1 MSGTDPRRGAKRGD
15 EQPMVLVVDD
25 DANIRAAVE
34 GLLESVDLRV
44 ATYPSAQ
51 AFLHGD
57 LPTAPCCLVL
67 DVRMP
72 GLSGLDLQAELV
84 KEDVR
89 IPIIF
94 ITGHG
99 DVPMAVRALKA
110 GAVNFL
116 TKPFRDQDLLD
127 AVIPALELA
136 RRQHQQ
142 ERRRSDVHARFKNLT
157 RREQE
162 VMRQVVSGRV
172 NKQIAFELGIS
183 EVTAKIHR
191 SNLMRKM
198 EARSLPQLV
207 RMADDLGIPPP
218 T

>member
-1 MSGTDPRRGAKRGD
+1 MSGIEPNRDKPGHEDDAT
-15 EQPMVLVVDD
+15 VLVVDD
-25 DANIRAAVE
+25 DLAIRDGVE
-34 GLLESVDLRV
+34 SLLRSVDLPV
-44 ATYPSAQ
+44 ITYVSAQ
-51 AFLHGD
+51 AFLNAE
-57 LPTAPCCLVL
+57 LPSAPCCLVL

-72 GLSGLDLQAELV
+72 GLSGLDLQSELA

-94 ITGHG
+94 VTGHG
-99 DVPMAVRALKA
+99 DIPMAVRALKA

-127 AVIPALELA
+127 AVIPALDLA
-136 RRQHQQ
+136 RRQHRQ
-142 ERRRSDVHARFKNLT
+142 ERRRSDVHSRFSGLT

-162 VMRQVVSGRV
+162 VMRYVVAGRV
-172 NKQIAFELGIS
+172 NKQIAYDLGIS

-198 EARSLPQLV
+198 AARSVLELV
-207 RMADDLGIPPP
+207 RMAEDLGMLPPA
-218 T
+218 